1 MSYIMNEDDVKK
13 RTNKPSLFPTFFFDD
28 RLKIEVFHKNS
39 CLKGNKI
46 GKGWVT
52 LREIAYPEAGVTN
65 QGTIIGLPITCKRD
79 SMT

>member
-1 MSYIMNEDDVKK
+1 
-13 RTNKPSLFPTFFFDD
+13 
-28 RLKIEVFHKNS
+28 VFHKNS

-46 GKGWVT
+46 GKGWVN